1 MDSRG
6 DLYMKVYV
14 IEKGWYSDRHIIGV
28 VETEEE
34 AKRVVEAIKNGDDYY
49 DNHTTY
55 VEYDTHQFKTLL
67 QFKVEYLCG
76 DWYVEFYDLENLYD
90 KSTEIY
96 EDNWIILAKDSKQ
109 AVKIAQDMRAE
120 RLARNKG
127 IS

>member
-1 MDSRG
+1 
-6 DLYMKVYV
+6 MKVYV

-76 DWYVEFYDLENLYD
+76 DWYVEFYDLEDLYD